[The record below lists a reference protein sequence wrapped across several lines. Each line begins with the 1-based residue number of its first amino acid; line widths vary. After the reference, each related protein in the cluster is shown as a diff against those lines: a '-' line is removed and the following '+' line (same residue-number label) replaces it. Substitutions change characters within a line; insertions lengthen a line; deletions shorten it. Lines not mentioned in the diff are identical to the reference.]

1 MGLINTVTYE
11 MGLDMLVKLA
21 LNRKLIPIF
30 GAGFTARCESCMG
43 VVPNSEIAKNDMKN
57 ILLNTHNHPFGE
69 ADLKDMDFFAV
80 SDLFFEYVS
89 HEERSDYFEKKIYKC
104 QAIPATN

>member
-1 MGLINTVTYE
+1 

-30 GAGFTARCESCMG
+30 GAGFTAGCESCMD

-57 ILLNTHNHPFGE
+57 IFLNTHNHPFGE
-69 ADLKDMDFFAV
+69 
-80 SDLFFEYVS
+80 
-89 HEERSDYFEKKIYKC
+89 
-104 QAIPATN
+104 